1 MSTLHI
7 FSKPLAHYC
16 NNMLANLISS
26 QDTVLLVSDACYNNM
41 QFKQFSSAIHL
52 LEEDAA
58 ARMFVA
64 MNLLLLLYTVWPS
77 VPVQFLLT
85 LFVVF

>member
-7 FSKPLAHYC
+7 FSKPLSRYC

-26 QDTVLLVSDACYNNM
+26 EDIVLLVSDACYNNM

-58 ARMFVA
+58 ARDISFNQGDIAINYTQFVE
-64 MNLLLLLYTVWPS
+64 M
-77 VPVQFLLT
+77 T
-85 LFVVF
+85 LNAKNTITW